1 MDNIELAAT
10 FCTFSNIDL
19 DWLKAGAEDEL
30 KLALELDMEGD
41 ERGQR
46 VLASD
51 PSERHSDTPW
61 CLLARSA
68 PGALTAKLKSSLP
81 ASLPGFARRCASCL
95 LRTTTRWSDLETR
108 AALSLSRP
116 PLALMFQ

>member
-61 CLLARSA
+61 CLLARPFGVSVEMIVPVRARSA
-68 PGALTAKLKSSLP
+68 YRETEVVPAGVFAGLREALRFVS
-81 ASLPGFARRCASCL
+81 
-95 LRTTTRWSDLETR
+95 
-108 AALSLSRP
+108 AAHYDTLV
-116 PLALMFQ
+116 